1 MKLPASILLPA
12 TLLLLLGCT
21 STKPPAAVSPLREQA
36 QRTLTSAREAYAREN
51 WTSAAQLFG
60 RAAESFAAVDDAA
73 AQADALHNQG
83 QSLQRAN
90 LIETAVEAYEQ
101 AADINERLHRDVEQA
116 QNLTGLAQCAA
127 AQQRLDLAIE
137 TSEQALKLAG
147 KTPAIR
153 ATIENDLA
161 VHLLERGRAT
171 DRDRVLALL
180 ASALNTNQQLRNA
193 PGVAVND
200 LNFGRAH
207 FAFGQLELAEAQ
219 LARAL
224 LEFRTLDDV
233 RGLAQTHELLASV
246 YAKRGDS
253 ARAKV
258 HRQQALDKYAFLKD
272 EAAMKRLMESK

>member
-1 MKLPASILLPA
+1 M
-12 TLLLLLGCT
+12 
-21 STKPPAAVSPLREQA
+21 
-36 QRTLTSAREAYAREN
+36 
-51 WTSAAQLFG
+51 LF
-60 RAAESFAAVDDAA
+60 RS
-73 AQADALHNQG
+73 
-83 QSLQRAN
+83 
-90 LIETAVEAYEQ
+90 
-101 AADINERLHRDVEQA
+101 DINERLHRDVEQA

-207 FAFGQLELAEAQ
+207 LAFGQLELAEAQ

-233 RGLAQTHELLASV
+233 RGLAQTHELLAAV
-246 YAKRGDS
+246 YAKRGDA